1 MTYLDLIN
9 NVLRRLREDTVDTV
23 NSTTYSSLIG
33 DLVNDAKK
41 IVENSFDWTALRDTI
56 VVNTVDGTNE
66 YSLTGSGDL
75 AVVKDV
81 MNTTAKKFMH
91 QRSQSFFN
99 NVNYNTSPV
108 SGSPDYFT
116 FVGVD
121 SNQDLTV
128 QLYPNPDAAYTIRFD
143 VSVPQADLSADSD
156 RLSVPVNPVIQLAY
170 AMALRERGETG
181 GQSAAEQFAVAST
194 ALSDAISFDAN
205 RYPSE
210 LTFVVT

>member
-41 IVENSFDWTALRDTI
+41 IVENSFDWTALRDSI
-56 VVNTVDGTNE
+56 VVNTVDGTNQ

-116 FVGVD
+116 FVGID

-143 VSVPQADLSADSD
+143 VSVPQADLSTDSD

>member
-9 NVLRRLREDTVDTV
+9 NVLRRLREDVV
-23 NSTTYSSLIG
+23 TTANETDYSALIG

-41 IVENSFDWTALRDTI
+41 LVENSYDWTALRNTI
-56 VVNTVDGTNE
+56 TVNTVDGTDI

-81 MNTTAKKFMH
+81 INTTSKRFMH
-91 QRSQSFFN
+91 QRTKEYFN
-99 NVNYNTSPV
+99 NVNYNTTPQ
-108 SGSPDYFT
+108 SGAPDYFT
-116 FVGVD
+116 FIGTD
-121 SNQDLTV
+121 SNRDLEV
-128 QLYPNPDAAYTIRFD
+128 QVYPQPDAVYSLRFD
-143 VSVPQADLSADSD
+143 VVKPQADLSDDADV
-156 RLSVPVNPVIQLAY
+156 LSVPTNPVLQMAF

-194 ALSDAISFDAN
+194 ALSDAIALDAN

-210 LTFVVT
+210 LTFQVV

>member
-116 FVGVD
+116 FVGID

-143 VSVPQADLSADSD
+143 VSVPQADLSTDSD

>member
-41 IVENSFDWTALRDTI
+41 IVENSFDWTALRDSI
-56 VVNTVDGTNE
+56 VVNTVDGTNQ

-116 FVGVD
+116 FVGID

-143 VSVPQADLSADSD
+143 VSVPQADLSTDSD

-210 LTFVVT
+210 WTFVVT

>member
-116 FVGVD
+116 FVGID

-128 QLYPNPDAAYTIRFD
+128 QLYPNPDAVYTIRFD
-143 VSVPQADLSADSD
+143 VSVPQADLSTDSD

>member
-41 IVENSFDWTALRDTI
+41 IVENSFDWTALRDSI
-56 VVNTVDGTNE
+56 VVNTVDGTNQ

-143 VSVPQADLSADSD
+143 VSVPPADLSTDSD

>member
-116 FVGVD
+116 FVGID

>member
-116 FVGVD
+116 FVGID

-143 VSVPQADLSADSD
+143 VSVPQADLSSDSD

>member
-41 IVENSFDWTALRDTI
+41 IVENSFDWTALRDSI
-56 VVNTVDGTNE
+56 VVNTVDGTNQ

-143 VSVPQADLSADSD
+143 VSVPQADLSTDSD

>member
-66 YSLTGSGDL
+66 YSLTGVGDL

-116 FVGVD
+116 FVGID

-143 VSVPQADLSADSD
+143 VSVPQADLSTDSD

>member
-9 NVLRRLREDTVDTV
+9 NVLRRLREDTVTTV
-23 NSTTYSSLIG
+23 NETDYSSLIG

-41 IVENSFDWTALRDTI
+41 IVENSFDWTALRDSIT
-56 VVNTVDGTNE
+56 VNTVSGTDT

-81 MNTTAKKFMH
+81 MNTTSKRFMH
-91 QRSQSFFN
+91 LRSKEYFN
-99 NVNYNTSPV
+99 NVNYNTTPIT
-108 SGSPDYFT
+108 GSPDYFT

-121 SNQDLTV
+121 SNRDLEIQV
-128 QLYPNPDAAYTIRFD
+128 YPQPDAIYALRFD
-143 VSVPQADLSADSD
+143 VAKPQTDLSSDSD
-156 RLSVPVNPVIQLAY
+156 TLSVPTNPVIQLAY

-210 LTFVVT
+210 LTFQVR